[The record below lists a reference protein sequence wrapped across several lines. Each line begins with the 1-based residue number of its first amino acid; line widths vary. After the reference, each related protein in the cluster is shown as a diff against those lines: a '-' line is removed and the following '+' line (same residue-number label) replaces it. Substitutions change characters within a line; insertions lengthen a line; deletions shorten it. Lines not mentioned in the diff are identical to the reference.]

1 MSIQIFM
8 IREVSILREI
18 DYMAEESK
26 IDKNTME
33 KFIAQNEFFIL
44 KCASSVARNYVSKSD
59 DEWPVALLAFTEAV
73 KNYSMEK
80 GSFFNFAELVMRRRL
95 IDFIR
100 SQSRY
105 SSEIS
110 VSPSLFNFDT
120 DNDEDETNIKIEIS
134 EKVSQPTDN
143 SLKLEIELVN
153 EILSS
158 YGFSFFDLVECSPK
172 AKKTKK
178 ACAKA
183 VVYMINNPILVSN
196 MKVKKL
202 LPIKIIENNVN
213 IPRKILDRHRKY
225 IIAAVEII
233 SGDFPYLADYIR
245 FIREEF
251 EI

>member
-8 IREVSILREI
+8 IIEVSILREI
-18 DYMAEESK
+18 DNMAEESK
-26 IDKNTME
+26 TDEKIME
-33 KFIAQNEFFIL
+33 KFIIQNEFFIL

-73 KNYSMEK
+73 ENYSMEK

-105 SSEIS
+105 ASEIS
-110 VSPSLFNFDT
+110 VSPLLFNFDT
-120 DNDEDETNIKIEIS
+120 DDEDETNIKIEVS
-134 EKVSQPTDN
+134 EKISHTTDN
-143 SLKLEIELVN
+143 SLKLEIELAN
-153 EILSS
+153 EIFSS

-172 AKKTKK
+172 AKKTKRS
-178 ACAKA
+178 CAKA
-183 VVYMINNPILVSN
+183 VAYMLKNPILVSN

-202 LPIKIIENNVN
+202 LPVKVIENNVK
-213 IPRKILDRHRKY
+213 IPRKILERHRKY

-251 EI
+251 

>member
-1 MSIQIFM
+1 MN
-8 IREVSILREI
+8 REVSSLREI
-18 DYMAEESK
+18 DNMAEESK
-26 IDKNTME
+26 TDEKIME

-110 VSPSLFNFDT
+110 VSPSLFNFDA
-120 DNDEDETNIKIEIS
+120 DDDEDEMNIKIEVS
-134 EKVSQPTDN
+134 EKVSHTTDN
-143 SLKLEIELVN
+143 SLNLEIELAN
-153 EILSS
+153 EIFSS
-158 YGFSFFDLVECSPK
+158 YGFSFFDLVDYSPK
-172 AKKTKK
+172 AKKTKS
-178 ACAKA
+178 ACARA
-183 VVYMINNPILVSN
+183 VVYILDNPILVSN

-202 LPIKIIENNVN
+202 LPIKVIENNAK
-213 IPRKILDRHRKY
+213 IPRKILERHRKY
-225 IIAAVEII
+225 IIAAVEIL

-251 EI
+251 ER

>member
-8 IREVSILREI
+8 IIEVSILREI
-18 DYMAEESK
+18 DNMAEESK
-26 IDKNTME
+26 TDEKTME
-33 KFIAQNEFFIL
+33 KFIIQNEFFIL

-73 KNYSMEK
+73 ENYSMEK

-105 SSEIS
+105 ASEIS
-110 VSPSLFNFDT
+110 VSPLLFNFDT
-120 DNDEDETNIKIEIS
+120 DDEDETNIKIEVS
-134 EKVSQPTDN
+134 EKISHTTDN
-143 SLKLEIELVN
+143 SLKLEIELAN
-153 EILSS
+153 EIFSS

-172 AKKTKK
+172 AKKTKRS
-178 ACAKA
+178 CAKA
-183 VVYMINNPILVSN
+183 VAYMLKNPILVSN

-202 LPIKIIENNVN
+202 LPVKVIENNVR
-213 IPRKILDRHRKY
+213 IPRKILERHRKY

-251 EI
+251 

>member
-1 MSIQIFM
+1 M
-8 IREVSILREI
+8 IIEVSILREI
-18 DYMAEESK
+18 DNMAEESK
-26 IDKNTME
+26 TDEKIME
-33 KFIAQNEFFIL
+33 KFIIQNEFFIL

-73 KNYSMEK
+73 ENYSMEK

-105 SSEIS
+105 ASEIS
-110 VSPSLFNFDT
+110 VSPLLFNFDT
-120 DNDEDETNIKIEIS
+120 DDEDETNIKIEVS
-134 EKVSQPTDN
+134 EKISHTTDN
-143 SLKLEIELVN
+143 SLKLEIELAN
-153 EILSS
+153 EIFSS

-172 AKKTKK
+172 AKKTKRS
-178 ACAKA
+178 CAKA
-183 VVYMINNPILVSN
+183 VAYMLKNPILVSN

-202 LPIKIIENNVN
+202 LPVKVIENNVK
-213 IPRKILDRHRKY
+213 IPRKILERHRKY

-251 EI
+251 

>member
-1 MSIQIFM
+1 M
-8 IREVSILREI
+8 ISEVSILREI
-18 DYMAEESK
+18 DIMAEESK
-26 IDKNTME
+26 ADQKTMN
-33 KFIAQNEFFIL
+33 KFIAQNEYFIL
-44 KCASSVARNYVSKSD
+44 KCASSVARNYISKSD
-59 DEWPVALLAFTEAV
+59 DEWSVALGAFTEAV

-80 GSFFNFAELVMRRRL
+80 GSFFNFAELVIRRRL

-110 VSPSLFNFDT
+110 VSPSLFNSDSY
-120 DNDEDETNIKIEIS
+120 DDEDGVSIKIEVA
-134 EKVSQPTDN
+134 EKVSHTIDN
-143 SLKLEIELVN
+143 ALKLEIELAN
-153 EILSS
+153 ELFSS
-158 YGFSFFDLVECSPK
+158 YGFSFFDLTDCSPK
-172 AKKTKK
+172 AKKTKE

-183 VVYMINNPILVSN
+183 TAYILHNPILVSN

-202 LPIKIIENNVN
+202 LPIKIIEKNVK
-213 IPRKILDRHRKY
+213 IPRKILERHRKY

-251 EI
+251 EK